1 MSMIELFKV
10 ISVVAIAS
18 DAIATY
24 PKIIFFFFVRAS
36 TLLPECRNIVS
47 SRAKEAAGLLL
58 SMFLQ
63 KSICAL
69 LVCCYVQNDLSG
81 EKLPLGANLLACK

>member
-24 PKIIFFFFVRAS
+24 PKIIFFSSFGRQPSCLNAA
-36 TLLPECRNIVS
+36 TLCHQEQKRLL
-47 SRAKEAAGLLL
+47 LLL